1 MHGRHPHTPR
11 LDPGFD
17 TGSTRQGGSSGDTA
31 TLELDEPRPSP
42 RTPTNGP
49 LVVLLIV
56 AALVGAIAIAFGG
69 RDDDPALQIGDT
81 AEPATDLAVAEAPE
95 SGGVQGLTGAGVV
108 DGPAEDAADDV
119 SEAVAERPSVDL
131 EGCMLTVI
139 EIKLGS
145 EGESVECLQKALY
158 AAGYYDGE
166 FTGAFDSAT
175 DVAVRAVQDDRDLY
189 VDGIVGAN
197 TATSLGI
204 WPGDESF
211 IVKTPVPPQGAKDL
225 WGMALSPVASAGD
238 DAPPLPDNAGQGTG
252 YRVVYSRAMQRVWAI
267 NDAEQIVRS
276 YLVTGSQY
284 RNEVPGIHKIYSRS
298 ETTTAWNG
306 AATLPLMVRWLDTER
321 GAIGFHAIPKD
332 RETGEPYQTW
342 QELGQKM
349 SGGCQRQHML
359 DAQFMW
365 AFGTIGTPVYVL

>member
-1 MHGRHPHTPR
+1 MHGRHPDTPR

-17 TGSTRQGGSSGDTA
+17 TAGARDFTHPVHRH
-31 TLELDEPRPSP
+31 SP
-42 RTPTNGP
+42 KNGP
-49 LVVLLIV
+49 LILMLVGLV
-56 AALVGAIAIAFGG
+56 LVGAIALVVG
-69 RDDDPALQIGDT
+69 RDDGGEA
-81 AEPATDLAVAEAPE
+81 LAVTTPGTDAPAATAAPVAVAD
-95 SGGVQGLTGAGVV
+95 GFAAVPTADAAAGV
-108 DGPAEDAADDV
+108 AEV
-119 SEAVAERPSVDL
+119 VAERPSVDL
-131 EGCMLTVI
+131 DGCMLDKI
-139 EIKLGS
+139 EIHLGDS
-145 EGESVECLQKALY
+145 GASVECLQKALY
-158 AAGYYDGE
+158 AAEYYDGE
-166 FTGAFDSAT
+166 FTGEFDEAT
-175 DVAVRAVQDDRDLY
+175 DIAVKAVQTDRDLY
-189 VDGIVGAN
+189 VDGIVGAR

-211 IVKTPVPPQGAKDL
+211 IVRTPVPPEGAKDL

-238 DAPPLPDNAGQGTG
+238 NAPPLPDDAGQGTG

-284 RNEVPGIHKIYSRS
+284 HNEVPGVHKIYSRS

-321 GAIGFHAIPKD
+321 GAIGFHAIPKHND
-332 RETGEPYQTW
+332 TGEPYQTW

-349 SGGCQRQHML
+349 SGGCQRQTML

-365 AFGTIGTPVYVL
+365 AFGEIGTPVYVL

>member
-1 MHGRHPHTPR
+1 MHGRHPNAPV
-11 LDPGFD
+11 LDPGLD
-17 TGSTRQGGSSGDTA
+17 TPARRGLTDGTGTIRRSGTH
-31 TLELDEPRPSP
+31 
-42 RTPTNGP
+42 TNGP
-49 LVVLLIV
+49 IVVLLVVL
-56 AALVGAIAIAFGG
+56 ALVGALAILIGG
-69 RDDDPALQIGDT
+69 RGDSDAADTLQIGAVAQAAEADSPVAADQAPAADT
-81 AEPATDLAVAEAPE
+81 AEQVAAVGLAN
-95 SGGVQGLTGAGVV
+95 GVV
-108 DGPAEDAADDV
+108 DGEAALGITEV
-119 SEAVAERPSVDL
+119 VAERPSVDL
-131 EGCMLTVI
+131 EGCMLSVI
-139 EIKLGS
+139 EIHLGD

-158 AAGYYDGE
+158 AAEYYDGE
-166 FTGAFDSAT
+166 FTGAFDEAT
-175 DVAVRAVQDDRDLY
+175 DIAVKAVQTDRDLY
-189 VDGIVGAN
+189 VDGIVGAR

-211 IVKTPVPPQGAKDL
+211 IVRTPVPPEGAKDL

-238 DAPPLPDNAGQGTG
+238 NAPPLPDDAGQGTG

-284 RNEVPGIHKIYSRS
+284 HNEVPGVHKIYSRS

-321 GAIGFHAIPKD
+321 GAIGFHAIPKHND
-332 RETGEPYQTW
+332 TGEPYQTW

-349 SGGCQRQHML
+349 SGGCQRQTML

-365 AFGTIGTPVYVL
+365 AFGEIGTPVYVL